1 MLHPMPLSLRHNTFR
16 RNGGNMDNSNS
27 FIINDSKSF
36 GLRLARLREGKSVSA
51 REMSLSIGQN
61 KNYINAIETGK
72 NYPSMS
78 SFLYICEYME
88 ITPKDFFDTGCKNPF
103 LSEEFIKIIQQLNPE
118 QIEHLYQIVLDI
130 ASKA

>member
-1 MLHPMPLSLRHNTFR
+1 MENT
-16 RNGGNMDNSNS
+16 DNI
-27 FIINDSKSF
+27 FISDPGAF
-36 GLRLARLREGKSVSA
+36 GLRLARLREHKSISA
-51 REMSLSIGQN
+51 RELSLSIGQN

>member
-1 MLHPMPLSLRHNTFR
+1 MNYTKDDF
-16 RNGGNMDNSNS
+16 
-27 FIINDSKSF
+27 INDEKTF
-36 GLRLARLREGKSVSA
+36 GLRLARLRECKNISA

>member
-1 MLHPMPLSLRHNTFR
+1 MLHPMPLSSRHNTFT
-16 RNGGNMDNSNS
+16 RNGGNMDNSNN
-27 FIINDSKSF
+27 FIISDAKSF
-36 GLRLARLREGKSVSA
+36 GLRLARLREGKSISA

-78 SFLYICEYME
+78 SFLYIYEYME

-103 LSEEFIKIIQQLNPE
+103 LSEEFLKTIQQLNSE
-118 QIEHLYQIVLDI
+118 QVEHLYNIILDI
-130 ASKA
+130 TSKD

>member
-1 MLHPMPLSLRHNTFR
+1 MLNPMPLSLRRNTFT

-27 FIINDSKSF
+27 FTINDSKSF
-36 GLRLARLREGKSVSA
+36 GLRLARLREGKSISA

-88 ITPKDFFDTGCKNPF
+88 ITPKDFFDTECKNPF
-103 LSEEFIKIIQQLNPE
+103 LSEEFVKTIQQLTPV

>member
-1 MLHPMPLSLRHNTFR
+1 
-16 RNGGNMDNSNS
+16 MDNSNS

-72 NYPSMS
+72 NFPSMS

-130 ASKA
+130 AAKA